1 MRWAVRAVIV
11 TFLAIYQVEDVFS
24 KGSIIREPRVMPSQK
39 SKYALAKCDNCM
51 KEFALG
57 RPGLKFNNSE
67 YKHAV
72 VSLIIKILNV
82 I

>member
-11 TFLAIYQVEDVFS
+11 AFLAIYQLEDVFS
-24 KGSIIREPRVMPSQK
+24 KRSTIREARVKSSKK
-39 SKYALAKCDNCM
+39 SKYVLEKCVNCM
-51 KEFALG
+51 KAFALG

-72 VSLIIKILNV
+72 VSLILKILNV